1 MQTIACFKGKFGS
14 TEYYQT
20 KMSAGTLI
28 NTVGFAKEMSEYS
41 EMTADEKIQRDL
53 DVNRVVMEWCHILH
67 RIKTG
72 FTVALWWIYTKDGKK
87 LSLNH

>member
-41 EMTADEKIQRDL
+41 EMTADEKLTQLRDAQMPNIKDL
-53 DVNRVVMEWCHILH
+53 DIFKTIANVNNIIV
-67 RIKTG
+67 
-72 FTVALWWIYTKDGKK
+72 
-87 LSLNH
+87 